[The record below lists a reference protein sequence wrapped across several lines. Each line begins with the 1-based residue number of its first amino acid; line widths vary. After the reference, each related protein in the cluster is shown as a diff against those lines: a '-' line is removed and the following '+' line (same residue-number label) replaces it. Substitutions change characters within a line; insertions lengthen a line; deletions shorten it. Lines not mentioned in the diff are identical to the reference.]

1 LASFAI
7 VALAVVFYFLWSA
20 DRTPVLAFDKT
31 HVNLGTVQRTQ
42 EGTQTFLVMNRGS
55 DLLNVGP
62 IEIEVEE
69 GCDQIGI
76 DTGSVSVGPDEMDR
90 LALKFGRHTELGP
103 HKVYVHVP
111 SNDPD
116 SPSSRL
122 SMSFVVEEDLE
133 SGPKGPRLHVDKEF
147 IHAGSIPYDWPLYEE
162 FTLRNVGDAPLYLYG
177 TPTVRTEE
185 GC

>member
-1 LASFAI
+1 
-7 VALAVVFYFLWSA
+7 
-20 DRTPVLAFDKT
+20 VLAFDKT

-42 EGTQTFLVMNRGS
+42 EGTQTFLVMNQGS
-55 DLLNVGP
+55 ELLNVGP
-62 IEIEVEE
+62 AEIEVEE

-76 DTGSVSVGPDEMDR
+76 ATGSVSVGPDEMDR
-90 LALKFGRHTELGP
+90 LVLTFGKHTELGP

-116 SPSSRL
+116 APSSKL

-133 SGPKGPRLHVDKEF
+133 SRPKGPRLHVDKEF
-147 IHAGSIPYDWPLYEE
+147 IHAGSVPYDWPLYEE
-162 FTLRNVGDAPLYLYG
+162 FTLRNVGDSLLILNGYPKLR
-177 TPTVRTEE
+177 VEE

>member
-1 LASFAI
+1 M
-7 VALAVVFYFLWSA
+7 
-20 DRTPVLAFDKT
+20 LAFDKM

-55 DLLNVGP
+55 ELLNVGP
-62 IEIEVEE
+62 VEIEVEE

-76 DTGSVSVGPDEMDR
+76 DTGNVSVRPDEVDR
-90 LALKFGRHTELGP
+90 LVLTFGKHTELGP

-116 SPSSRL
+116 TPSSKL
-122 SMSFVVEEDLE
+122 SMSFVVEEDSE
-133 SGPKGPRLHVDKEF
+133 SVPEGPRLHVDKEF
-147 IHAGSIPYDWPLYEE
+147 IHAGSVPYDWPLYEE
-162 FTLRNVGDAPLYLYG
+162 FTLRNVGDAPLVLGGYPKLR
-177 TPTVRTEE
+177 VEE